1 MDLLRGREEM
11 GLSSYARG
19 AGRETEEEEQ
29 REEHPMEQVE
39 IGQSGAID
47 GAGQDANENHVGASK
62 TTIAPLANN
71 RKRPHWTSPKTEEF
85 DSLTAFS
92 DPQIVVERLAERA
105 RQHWDKR
112 DSVKEG

>member
-1 MDLLRGREEM
+1 M
-11 GLSSYARG
+11 GLSAIARG
-19 AGRETEEEEQ
+19 AGRDREEEEQ
-29 REEHPMEQVE
+29 RVEQNAEEEESDQPGGGEGV
-39 IGQSGAID
+39 A
-47 GAGQDANENHVGASK
+47 QDANEIPK
-62 TTIAPLANN
+62 TTTPPVNN